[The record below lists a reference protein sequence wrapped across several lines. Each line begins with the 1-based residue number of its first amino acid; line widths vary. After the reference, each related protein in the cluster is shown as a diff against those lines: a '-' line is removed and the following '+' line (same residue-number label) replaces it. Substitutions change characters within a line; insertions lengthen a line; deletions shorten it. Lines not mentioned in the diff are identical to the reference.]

1 MTGFSW
7 LEIIS
12 AILILITLIL
22 TWKLYLQNK
31 SNELRNSIEDS
42 GEAVLPGDQ
51 RVKPVLK
58 NYSPCRNV
66 TVDFRFLEQT
76 STSRGSVVYY
86 QTVADTTP
94 WASVDANIDKN
105 KVQEIENLGKVRD
118 ISPVKDEGWE
128 KLRVIIQS
136 TDVKYVQSKTEKILK
151 IIDRG
156 EW

>member
-1 MTGFSW
+1 
-7 LEIIS
+7 
-12 AILILITLIL
+12 
-22 TWKLYLQNK
+22 
-31 SNELRNSIEDS
+31 
-42 GEAVLPGDQ
+42 
-51 RVKPVLK
+51 
-58 NYSPCRNV
+58 
-66 TVDFRFLEQT
+66 
-76 STSRGSVVYY
+76 
-86 QTVADTTP
+86 
-94 WASVDANIDKN
+94 VDANIDKN